1 MPSSHPSPIP
11 PLEHLALGCLFSFFN
26 TGHGKRIWFG
36 SSPRFFLLADWHG
49 QRIGGLCKVGT
60 TLSFLRVSPISHG
73 YDCSI
78 YLFLLSFLRPS
89 SSFFLS
95 VSSPSFLHNTPTTP
109 RAARQRHRDTAR
121 GPTRPRCL
129 PKMVAWVV
137 EVEANLDL
145 LADER

>member
-11 PLEHLALGCLFSFFN
+11 PLEHLALGCLLSFFN
-26 TGHGKRIWFG
+26 TGHGKRIRFA
-36 SSPRFFLLADWHG
+36 SSPRFFLLALRRG
-49 QRIGGLCKVGT
+49 QRIGGLCKLGT

-78 YLFLLSFLRPS
+78 YLFLLSFLRPIVRLSFSQSIALLS
-89 SSFFLS
+89 S
-95 VSSPSFLHNTPTTP
+95 TTRPTTP
-109 RAARQRHRDTAR
+109 RARQRHRDTAR